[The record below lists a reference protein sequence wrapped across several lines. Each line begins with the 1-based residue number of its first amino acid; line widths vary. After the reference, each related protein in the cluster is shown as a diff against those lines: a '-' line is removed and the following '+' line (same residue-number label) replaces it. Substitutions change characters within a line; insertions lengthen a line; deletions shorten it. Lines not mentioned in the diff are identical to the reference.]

1 MRPLA
6 AKERRV
12 RVRNDER
19 LAQGEVAMLG
29 FVPLSVGNSD
39 RCGRETRGN
48 DAIKPTHNAAR
59 RLYCVSLEIQPSV
72 GVRSPNLSPC
82 KNTRPTEV
90 ALCGRQATGC

>member
-12 RVRNDER
+12 GVRNDER
-19 LAQGEVAMLG
+19 LAQGEVARLA
-29 FVPLSVGNSD
+29 FVPLSAGNSD
-39 RCGRETRGN
+39 RCGGETRGN

-59 RLYCVSLEIQPSV
+59 RLLCFTGNTAWCWGEEPY
-72 GVRSPNLSPC
+72 LSPC
-82 KNTRPTEV
+82 KNTRPTKA